1 MGEPLKVMDRL
12 VDAMNRHDIVDFVAC
27 FQDDYESYQPLRPS
41 EAFKG
46 SGQVRKNWSRIFESI
61 PDVRG
66 EILRSASSGATA
78 WVELSVTGTRPDGN
92 ALDMRGV
99 IINGVVDDR
108 IAWARLYLEPLFE
121 EGGDIDQ
128 GVGDMIEGG

>member
-12 VDAMNRHDIVDFVAC
+12 VDAMNRHDIDGFVAC

-41 EAFKG
+41 EAFTG
-46 SGQVRKNWSRIFESI
+46 SDQVRKNWSRIFESI

-66 EILRSASSGATA
+66 EILRSASSGDTA
-78 WVELSVTGTRPDGN
+78 WIELSVTGTRPDGK

-99 IINGVVDDR
+99 IINEIAADR
-108 IAWARLYLEPLFE
+108 ISSARLYLEQIFE
-121 EGGDIDQ
+121 EVGGIDQ

>member
-1 MGEPLKVMDRL
+1 MGEPLKVVDRL
-12 VDAMNRHDIVDFVAC
+12 VDAMNRHDIDGLVAC

-41 EAFKG
+41 EAFTG
-46 SGQVRKNWSRIFESI
+46 SDQVRKNWSRIFESI

-66 EILRSASSGATA
+66 EILRSASSGDTA
-78 WVELSVTGTRPDGN
+78 WVELSVTGTRPDGKP
-92 ALDMRGV
+92 LDMRGV
-99 IINGVVDDR
+99 IINGVVNDR

-128 GVGDMIEGG
+128 GVSDMIEGG

>member
-1 MGEPLKVMDRL
+1 MASLLRVMDRL
-12 VDAMNRHDIVDFVAC
+12 VDAMNRHDIDDFVASLH
-27 FQDDYESYQPLRPS
+27 DDYESFQPLRPS
-41 EAFKG
+41 EAFTG
-46 SGQVRKNWSRIFESI
+46 SEQVRTNWSRIFESI

-66 EILRSASSGATA
+66 EIPRSASSGATA

>member
-12 VDAMNRHDIVDFVAC
+12 VDAMNRHDIDDFVAC
-27 FQDDYESYQPLRPS
+27 FHDDYESYQPLRPS

-46 SGQVRKNWSRIFESI
+46 SDQVRKNWSRIFESI

-66 EILRSASSGATA
+66 EILRSASSGDTA
-78 WVELSVTGTRPDGN
+78 WIELSVTGTRPDGN

-99 IINGVVDDR
+99 IINEIAADR
-108 IAWARLYLEPLFE
+108 IASARLYLEQIFE
-121 EGGDIDQ
+121 EVGDIDQ
-128 GVGDMIEGG
+128 GVGEIIEGG

>member
-1 MGEPLKVMDRL
+1 MGEPVKVVDRL
-12 VDAMNRHDIVDFVAC
+12 VDAMNRHDIDDFVAC

-66 EILRSASSGATA
+66 EILRSASSGDTA

-99 IINGVVDDR
+99 IINEIAADR
-108 IAWARLYLEPLFE
+108 IASARLYLEQIFE
-121 EGGDIDQ
+121 EVGDIDQ
-128 GVGDMIEGG
+128 GVGEMIEGG